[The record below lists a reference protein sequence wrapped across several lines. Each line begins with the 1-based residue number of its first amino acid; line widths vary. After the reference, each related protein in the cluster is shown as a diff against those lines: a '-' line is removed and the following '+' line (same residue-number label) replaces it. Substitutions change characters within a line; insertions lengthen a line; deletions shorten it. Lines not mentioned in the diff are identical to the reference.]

1 MMERAKPSSLII
13 MVELALPL
21 LVAACAQPVM
31 QSDKAPQQAS
41 DVTLLIGAQKLPPAP
56 PAAPSSPP
64 AQKLTTP
71 AHYYEPVGPF
81 L

>member
-41 DVTLLIGAQKLPPAP
+41 DVTLVIGAQKLPPAP
-56 PAAPSSPP
+56 PSSPP
-64 AQKLTTP
+64 AQNSRHQHIIMNRL
-71 AHYYEPVGPF
+71 GPSF
-81 L
+81 FM

>member
-1 MMERAKPSSLII
+1 MMERAKPSSLTI

-41 DVTLLIGAQKLPPAP
+41 DVTLLIGA
-56 PAAPSSPP
+56 
-64 AQKLTTP
+64 
-71 AHYYEPVGPF
+71 
-81 L
+81 